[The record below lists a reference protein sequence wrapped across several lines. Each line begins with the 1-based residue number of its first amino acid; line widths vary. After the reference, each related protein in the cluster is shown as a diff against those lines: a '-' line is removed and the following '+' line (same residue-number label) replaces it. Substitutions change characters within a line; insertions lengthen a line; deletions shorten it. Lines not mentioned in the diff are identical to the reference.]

1 MGIMV
6 RWAVA
11 LALLSL
17 CTVPVSGEGDV
28 LEFDAYRMVQYDRN
42 GEELGSRSSALSK
55 LAVPA
60 GGKGNLDRKAV
71 VLDFDK
77 VTTELLDE
85 LLDQR
90 AAGGL
95 VIVLPADLSSVS
107 SEARAKWSAIEQAL
121 AEKQVKAPVFFAFA
135 NEQTAA
141 LVAAVE
147 RGAGDTQLVS
157 ENGETPRKQPQV
169 RVTNLQGWISGKS
182 LAGDEQPPSIAIVAH
197 YDASAIA
204 PDLAVGADANGSGMV
219 ALLQLARMFHRLY
232 AVSRTQG
239 PSNLLFIL
247 TAAGH
252 LNFAGTKH
260 WLAHTDPHIVA
271 NIQVALCLDT
281 IGSGDKLYMHTSKPA
296 KDAGVSSLFST
307 MKAVADESGVAFEM
321 VHRKINISEPV
332 ISWEHE
338 LFSRKRV
345 MAATLSRFPTHG
357 AAKGGIMDTTVD
369 INVLERNILLI
380 ARTVARLVYGA
391 STPLDI
397 FEAST
402 GVQRS
407 FIEAWS
413 NTLATVPRMAAL
425 LTPESLKTL
434 EAAEKVLKDATNEAN
449 RQTLIL
455 PNDAIFY
462 AGATKSKIAV
472 YSVRPLSFDLS
483 MTASVLAYLLALLLL
498 LQGPAEAKKTLGELF
513 QGDTKKY
520 ARSAKR
526 A

>member
-121 AEKQVKAPVFFAFA
+121 AEKQVASPF
-135 NEQTAA
+135 NLQTNT
-141 LVAAVE
+141 
-147 RGAGDTQLVS
+147 R
-157 ENGETPRKQPQV
+157 QV

-204 PDLAVGADANGSGMV
+204 PDLA
-219 ALLQLARMFHRLY
+219 
-232 AVSRTQG
+232 G